1 MEESENS
8 FEIFFKIPFQYWFQ
22 NRRVKSRKEEA
33 YSASN
38 PTSSQTNLSSQF
50 APPVSGRMESW
61 EPLRPQFPVSYTR
74 HEFLTVQSIRPDQLY
89 EISPAT
95 VKHPS
100 SVKST
105 QFRRCRSFQLPMFH
119 PDQFKFRPIAKAAKL
134 PLRQAFHRYKPY

>member
-1 MEESENS
+1 MEESDNS
-8 FEIFFKIPFQYWFQ
+8 SEIFLKIPFQYWFQ

-33 YSASN
+33 HSASN

-50 APPVSGRMESW
+50 AQPVSRRMESW
-61 EPLRPQFPVSYTR
+61 QPLRPQFPVSYTR

-89 EISPAT
+89 QTSPAT